1 MPPSKPVTRPLTPP
15 GAKPAHPPERA
26 ERLCPGP
33 LPRRGHAAEQGVL
46 LAVFAPFGGDPV
58 LSRWPRSSQPPIADQ
73 ALVKSLQATAAEG
86 VNVAALID
94 LHEDDSWL
102 VEIPAGR
109 PERMTVHSVWKQD
122 MTRPQALA
130 GFLRRA
136 HARFPCPGLV
146 LALEGHG
153 AGFVPEIDPLRLT
166 PESLTQWQDG
176 GQSGRVRWVQSGQGS
191 GYEPEAGSPA
201 LPMFSPVLPM
211 FSPVLPAAGM
221 PMSNWAL
228 AEALRLA
235 RGAGVPR
242 PAVLHFDNCFNMS
255 LELLHTVAPH
265 ATVATGYGNY
275 NFFTAGAAYAAVF
288 RRLRLAGSATA
299 EALGRWFALENAA
312 LLRAKGNHPTLGAS
326 VRLTRMRALTDA
338 LARTARAMTS
348 AMQADP
354 AARGR
359 IRDAVLAA
367 QQFDSD
373 ADQRLETPDQVTDLG
388 SLAVQLQAVFGPG
401 DAIGAAA
408 AGVEAALK
416 GVWQYGDFERPW
428 TDETQVWDFRD
439 PRLGVGI
446 FLPDPALE
454 GLWDWRSPYY
464 LAGVADPAQPPAHR
478 AQIPFLRDSG
488 GQRPDWVAFLI
499 EYHRTVPFRGFRPP
513 RTPVF
518 PVFNARF
525 KPEFPPPG
533 QEVPPPKPPRR

>member
-1 MPPSKPVTRPLTPP
+1 MPRYTPPS
-15 GAKPAHPPERA
+15 
-26 ERLCPGP
+26 LCLGP
-33 LPRRGHAAEQGVL
+33 LARRRRADPPAGARGVL
-46 LAVFAPFGGDPV
+46 LAVYAPFGGDPV
-58 LSRWPRSSQPPIADQ
+58 LSRWPRGSQPPIRDQ
-73 ALVKSLQATAAEG
+73 ALVKALQATAAEG

-109 PERMTVHSVWKQD
+109 PERMAIHSVWKQD
-122 MTRPQALA
+122 MARPQALS

-136 HARFPCPGLV
+136 HARFPCPALV

-166 PESLTQWQDG
+166 PESLTGWQDG
-176 GQSGRVRWVQSGQGS
+176 GQTGAVRWVQSAAGS

-228 AEALRLA
+228 ARALRSA
-235 RGAGVPR
+235 RDAGVPR
-242 PAVLHFDNCFNMS
+242 PAVLHFNNCFNMA

-265 ATVATGYGNY
+265 ADVATGYGNY
-275 NFFTAGAAYAAVF
+275 NFFTAGAAYAPVF
-288 RRLRLAGSATA
+288 RRLRLAGGATA
-299 EALGRWFALENAA
+299 EELGRWFALENAA

-326 VRLTRMRALTDA
+326 LRLRRIKPLEAALGR
-338 LARTARAMTS
+338 LARAMTA
-348 AMQADP
+348 AMQAD
-354 AARGR
+354 AAVRGR
-359 IRDAVLAA
+359 IRAAVLAA

-373 ADQRLETPDQVTDLG
+373 ANQRLEVPDQVTDLG
-388 SLAVQLQAVFGPG
+388 SLAARLQAAFGA
-401 DAIGAAA
+401 DAIGSAAA
-408 AGVEAALK
+408 DVAAALQ

-439 PRLGVGI
+439 PQLGVGI
-446 FLPDPALE
+446 FLPDPALD
-454 GLWDWRSPYY
+454 GRWDWRSPYY
-464 LAGVADPAQPPAHR
+464 LAGRADASQPPAHR
-478 AQIPFLRDSG
+478 AQIPFLREAG
-488 GQRPDWVAFLI
+488 GQPPDWVAFLL
-499 EYHRTVPFRGFRPP
+499 EYHRQTPFRGFLPP
-513 RTPVF
+513 RAPVF

-533 QEVPPPKPPRR
+533 DQEPPPKPPRR